1 VNVDNGL
8 PGANAMNDSKMERFM
23 LKELLIIIAAL
34 VLVSVV
40 LLGVIIL
47 GNY

>member
-1 VNVDNGL
+1 MNVYNGL
-8 PGANAMNDSKMERFM
+8 PGANGMDDSKMERFM
-23 LKELLIIIAAL
+23 LKELLMIIAAL

-40 LLGVIIL
+40 LLAVIIL

>member
-1 VNVDNGL
+1 MNVKNGL
-8 PGANAMNDSKMERFM
+8 PGADIMDDSKMERFM

-40 LLGVIIL
+40 LLAVIIL

>member
-1 VNVDNGL
+1 VNFDNGL
-8 PGANAMNDSKMERFM
+8 LGANAMDDSKMERFM